1 MDITSA
7 NSAFIL
13 TVTKLQIAS
22 VALERYAVDT
32 AWSLEDVETAVA
44 QVGVDGKMSAGWVP
58 RLNAMT
64 ISFTPDSESITMF
77 DAIVTAQDTMKT
89 IYTVQGTLSLP
100 SVTKAYTLS
109 NGVITQFKAI
119 PDGGRVLQPQ
129 SYRITWESVK
139 PAVL

>member
-100 SVTKAYTLS
+100 SVNKAYTLS
-109 NGVITQFKAI
+109 NGVISQF
-119 PDGGRVLQPQ
+119 
-129 SYRITWESVK
+129 
-139 PAVL
+139 

>member
-1 MDITSA
+1 MVITSA
-7 NSAFIL
+7 HSACVL
-13 TVTKLQIAS
+13 SGPALP
-22 VALERYAVDT
+22 VAAVAGAGDAVDT

-100 SVTKAYTLS
+100 SVNKAYTLS